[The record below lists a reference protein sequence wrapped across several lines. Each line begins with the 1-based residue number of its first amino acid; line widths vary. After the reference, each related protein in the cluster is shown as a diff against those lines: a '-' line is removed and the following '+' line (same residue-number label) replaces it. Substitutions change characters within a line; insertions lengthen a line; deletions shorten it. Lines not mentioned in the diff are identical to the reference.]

1 MFTKRPYVRKQTCSR
16 KLHVCFV
23 WLFSWHKAL
32 KGQLLIFARTMKSLC
47 GFLKFHWISMNL
59 FKFFQTSLNPV
70 KSKKKVVLRFLFYIF
85 IDLNATQVIEKI
97 LQISK
102 STIETFLVEAYLR
115 PNQVSTMEL
124 FVKMF
129 KALIIFAKK
138 LNLRYSIETRIRL
151 YLKNLQCLWHFNIFN

>member
-1 MFTKRPYVRKQTCSR
+1 
-16 KLHVCFV
+16 
-23 WLFSWHKAL
+23 
-32 KGQLLIFARTMKSLC
+32 
-47 GFLKFHWISMNL
+47 MNL
-59 FKFFQTSLNPV
+59 LKFFQTSLNPV

-151 YLKNLQCLWHFNIFN
+151 YLKNLQCL

>member
-1 MFTKRPYVRKQTCSR
+1 
-16 KLHVCFV
+16 
-23 WLFSWHKAL
+23 
-32 KGQLLIFARTMKSLC
+32 
-47 GFLKFHWISMNL
+47 MNL

-102 STIETFLVEAYLR
+102 STIETFLIVEAHLR
-115 PNQVSTMEL
+115 PNQVSKMEL

-138 LNLRYSIETRIRL
+138 LNLRYSIETMNTPL
-151 YLKNLQCLWHFNIFN
+151 P